1 MTDLKKLARG
11 RSCTVRLPCC
21 LGSPE
26 TVVLAHYRLA
36 GFSGI
41 GKKPS
46 DLLGA
51 WACAACHDAVDGRAP
66 SDLPRDL
73 LRLYHAEGVM
83 RTLAALEREGAI

>member
-1 MTDLKKLARG
+1 
-11 RSCTVRLPCC
+11 
-21 LGSPE
+21 
-26 TVVLAHYRLA
+26 VLAHYRLA

>member
-1 MTDLKKLARG
+1 MNLRKLARG
-11 RSCTVRLPCC
+11 RSCTIRLPGC
-21 LGSPE
+21 LGSTE

-36 GFSGI
+36 GFAGI

-51 WACAACHDAVDGRAP
+51 WACAACHGAVDGRAR
-66 SDLPRDL
+66 SDLPREL

-83 RTLAALEREGAI
+83 RTLMALERERAL